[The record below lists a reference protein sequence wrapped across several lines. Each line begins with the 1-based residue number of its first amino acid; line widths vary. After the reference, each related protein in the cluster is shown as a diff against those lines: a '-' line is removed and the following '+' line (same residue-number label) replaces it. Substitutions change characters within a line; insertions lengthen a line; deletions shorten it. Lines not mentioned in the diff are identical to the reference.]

1 MTTLRPKKGHHGWSC
16 DIEADYRPD
25 MAKNIL
31 HEYEKPEGEREVSR
45 IVGLHPAVAS
55 VGTFSRVKIWQS
67 IFKLDFDAHFYGI
80 SGH

>member
-31 HEYEKPEGEREVSR
+31 HEYEKPEREREVSR

-55 VGTFSRVKIWQS
+55 YLEQS
-67 IFKLDFDAHFYGI
+67 HK
-80 SGH
+80 